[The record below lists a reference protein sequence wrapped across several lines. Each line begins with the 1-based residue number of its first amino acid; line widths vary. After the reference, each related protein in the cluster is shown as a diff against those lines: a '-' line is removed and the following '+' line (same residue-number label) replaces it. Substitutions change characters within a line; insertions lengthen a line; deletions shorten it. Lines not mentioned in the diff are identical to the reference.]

1 MDVNQQ
7 AEKEHDAAV
16 QEIYARWL
24 DIGTRLGFAA
34 TLIAFLVYV
43 SGAVPAYLP
52 LGALPRYWGL
62 PVAEFLRQTG
72 APSGWD
78 WLSHLDRGA
87 EYLNLACMALLG
99 LVTAV
104 CYARIVPL
112 LLALGE
118 RLQAALAIAQV
129 AVLLAAASGLFAGGG

>member
-1 MDVNQQ
+1 MDV
-7 AEKEHDAAV
+7 KEHDAEV

-24 DIGTRLGFAA
+24 DIGTRAGFAA
-34 TLIAFLVYV
+34 SLVAFLVYV
-43 SGAVPAYLP
+43 SGAVPPYLP
-52 LGALPRYWGL
+52 LDTLPRYWGL

-78 WLSHLDRGA
+78 WLSHLGGGA

-99 LVTAV
+99 VVTAL
-104 CYARIVPL
+104 CYARIVPV

-118 RLQAALAIAQV
+118 RLQAVLAIVQV

>member
-1 MDVNQQ
+1 MDVNEQSL
-7 AEKEHDAAV
+7 KEHDAAV

-24 DIGTRLGFAA
+24 DVGTRLSFGA

-52 LGALPRYWGL
+52 LNALPRYWGL
-62 PVAEFLRQTG
+62 PVTEFLRQTG

-78 WLSHLDRGA
+78 WLSHLGGGA

-99 LVTAV
+99 VVTAV
-104 CYARIVPL
+104 CYARIVPVL
-112 LLALGE
+112 FGLGE
-118 RLQAALAIAQV
+118 RLQAALAIIQV
-129 AVLLAAASGLFAGGG
+129 TVLLAAASGLFAGGG

>member
-1 MDVNQQ
+1 MDV
-7 AEKEHDAAV
+7 KEHDAAV

-24 DIGTRLGFAA
+24 DIGTRLSFAA
-34 TLIAFLVYV
+34 ALIAFLVYV
-43 SGAVPAYLP
+43 SGVVPAYLP
-52 LGALPRYWGL
+52 LDTLPRYWGL
-62 PVAEFLRQTG
+62 PVTEFLRQTG

-78 WLSHLDRGA
+78 WLSHLGGGA

-99 LVTAV
+99 VVTAV
-104 CYARIVPL
+104 CYARVVPVL
-112 LLALGE
+112 LTLGE

>member
-1 MDVNQQ
+1 MDVKRQHEQ
-7 AEKEHDAAV
+7 EHDAAV

-24 DIGTRLGFAA
+24 DAGTRLAFAA
-34 TLIAFLVYV
+34 SLIAFLVYV

-52 LGALPRYWGL
+52 LDTLPRYWGL
-62 PVAEFLRQTG
+62 PVNEFLRQTG

-78 WLSHLDRGA
+78 WLSHLGRGA

-99 LVTAV
+99 VVTAV
-104 CYARIVPL
+104 CYARIVPA
-112 LLALGE
+112 LLAFGE

>member
-1 MDVNQQ
+1 MDVNEHH
-7 AEKEHDAAV
+7 AKEHDLAV

-24 DIGTRLGFAA
+24 DVGTRLSFGA

-52 LGALPRYWGL
+52 LDDLPRYWGL
-62 PVAEFLRQTG
+62 PVTDFLRQTG

-78 WLSHLDRGA
+78 WLRHLGGGA

-99 LVTAV
+99 VVTAV
-104 CYARIVPL
+104 CYARIVPVL
-112 LLALGE
+112 FGLGE
-118 RLQAALAIAQV
+118 RLQAALAIIQV
-129 AVLLAAASGLFAGGG
+129 TVLLAAASGVFAGGG